1 MGSSYEIVFLYF
13 LHRYLLVSLFCL
25 TFTDKINRV
34 KNFLDMEKEKK
45 LLSDQELDEV
55 NGGIGLGSIISSA
68 FGNKKKKG

>member
-1 MGSSYEIVFLYF
+1 
-13 LHRYLLVSLFCL
+13 
-25 TFTDKINRV
+25 
-34 KNFLDMEKEKK
+34 MEKEKI